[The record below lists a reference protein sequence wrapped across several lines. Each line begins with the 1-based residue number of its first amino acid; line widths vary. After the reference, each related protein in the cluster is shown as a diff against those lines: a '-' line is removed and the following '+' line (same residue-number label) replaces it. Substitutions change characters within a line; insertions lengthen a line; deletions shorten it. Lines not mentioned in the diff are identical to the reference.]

1 MNGTKPSHDMC
12 GASAHVVLRLRTYCF
27 EGLNETPLPTLL
39 LHRGLCIDLQAE
51 LVGIGI
57 NVFEDV
63 SHGMF
68 VRNPVFLT

>member
-12 GASAHVVLRLRTYCF
+12 GASAHVVLMLRTYF
-27 EGLNETPLPTLL
+27 VEGLNVSSLPTLL

-51 LVGIGI
+51 LIGIGI
-57 NVFEDV
+57 DVFEDV
-63 SHGMF
+63 CHGML

>member
-12 GASAHVVLRLRTYCF
+12 GASAHVVLMLRTYF
-27 EGLNETPLPTLL
+27 VEGLNVSFLPTLL

-51 LVGIGI
+51 LVG
-57 NVFEDV
+57 VCVDMFEDV
-63 SHGMF
+63 CHGML